1 MSAAP
6 ATAAAPA
13 AERAAPILTVRDLT
27 KSFGGLVAVNSV
39 SFDVRPGEVLGLIGP
54 NGSGKTTV
62 LNLITGEYRADSG
75 AITLDGE
82 SLSGLRPHRINRKR
96 IARTFQLVRVLEGMT
111 VRENVL
117 TGAVF
122 GSDPKSVGAAGDE
135 PLELLDLVGLR
146 AKADAP
152 AGDLTYVDQKRL
164 ELARAL
170 ATKPVVLLL
179 DEWLAGLNP
188 TELHEGIELIRRI
201 RDRGMAII
209 LIEHVMHAV
218 RELSSH
224 IVVMSAGR
232 LIAEGAP
239 REVLANAEVI
249 RAYLGPEDA

>member
-1 MSAAP
+1 
-6 ATAAAPA
+6 
-13 AERAAPILTVRDLT
+13 
-27 KSFGGLVAVNSV
+27 
-39 SFDVRPGEVLGLIGP
+39 
-54 NGSGKTTV
+54 
-62 LNLITGEYRADSG
+62 
-75 AITLDGE
+75 
-82 SLSGLRPHRINRKR
+82 
-96 IARTFQLVRVLEGMT
+96 MT
-111 VRENVL
+111 VRENLL

-135 PLELLDLVGLR
+135 PLALLDLVGLR

-188 TELHEGIELIRRI
+188 TELHEGIELIRAI

-239 REVLANAEVI
+239 KEVLANPEVI

>member
-1 MSAAP
+1 M
-6 ATAAAPA
+6 TAAAVEAAVPA
-13 AERAAPILTVRDLT
+13 RAAPILTVRGLT
-27 KSFGGLVAVNSV
+27 KSFGGLVAVNGV

-62 LNLITGEYRADSG
+62 LNLITGEYRSDAG
-75 AITLDGE
+75 EVVLDGDD
-82 SLSGLRPHRINRKR
+82 LTGLKPHRINRRR

-111 VRENVL
+111 AAENVL

-122 GSDPKSVGAAGDE
+122 GSDPKSVAAAAAAPG
-135 PLELLDLVGLR
+135 ELLAAVGL
-146 AKADAP
+146 ADKADLP
-152 AGDLTYVDQKRL
+152 AGELTYVDQKRL

-170 ATKPVVLLL
+170 ATRPAVLLL

-188 TELHEGIELIRRI
+188 TELHEGIALIRKI
-201 RDRGMAII
+201 RDTGMAII

-224 IVVMSAGR
+224 IVVMNAGR

-239 REVLANAEVI
+239 AEVLANSEVVS
-249 RAYLGPEDA
+249 AYLGPEDA